1 MMNLVGAE
9 TSGNVCHVLL
19 CGCTMGRRQMCV
31 CVWLERDRLKDEEEK
46 VNFFKNRRNPSRPL
60 PVHVL
65 PTVVDLYG
73 YYSTQ

>member
-1 MMNLVGAE
+1 
-9 TSGNVCHVLL
+9 
-19 CGCTMGRRQMCV
+19 MCV

-73 YYSTQ
+73 YYST